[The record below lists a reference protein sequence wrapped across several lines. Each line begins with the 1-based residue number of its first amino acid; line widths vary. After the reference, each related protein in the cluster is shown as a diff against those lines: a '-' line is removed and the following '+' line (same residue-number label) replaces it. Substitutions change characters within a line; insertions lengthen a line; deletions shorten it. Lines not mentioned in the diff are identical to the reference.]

1 MVTGARQVGKTYLI
15 REFGR
20 DEYDVFLEI
29 NFIET
34 PKAKEIF
41 EGDLDASTLVAGLT
55 AFTDVPLVP
64 GKTLVFLDEI
74 QECPR
79 ARTAMKFLVEDGR
92 FDYVESGSLL
102 GVAYKEVPSYPVGYE
117 QHLRMYPL
125 TLQEFFEAIGQNL
138 QTLDL
143 VRDCLA
149 RRKPVP
155 EAIHQ
160 RLLRAFALYMV
171 VGGMPA
177 AVARF
182 AETSDLSQV
191 REVQQDIVELY
202 RQDISKYGANKPHIK
217 MIFDAIPE
225 ELDKKN
231 KRFKLTDLAKTARME
246 RYVSDFMWLADAGV
260 GLPCYNVKAPDL
272 PLALNAQ
279 RSLFKLFLCDVGLL
293 SAQASG
299 NARFDLLQG
308 DLSINWGS
316 ALENAVAQELTA
328 HGFALRYFDKAKYG
342 EVDFIIEK
350 DSAVMP
356 VEAKSG
362 KDWKKHKALD
372 NVMAVKEW
380 GLDKAVVLC
389 QGNVCESGGVV
400 YLPWYAMMFL
410 EEEAGAEDRPGRV
423 FGLANACGKALAPLS
438 PTYSKLVA
446 AVTNAGDNVALH
458 DRCVIVTSVV
468 EKTRCGASTSWTS
481 AWSICTQWGRAAS
494 AIYCGIFV
502 LRQIPAILP

>member
-20 DEYDVFLEI
+20 SQYEVFLEI

-34 PKAKEIF
+34 PTAKEIF
-41 EGDLDASTLVAGLT
+41 EDDLDASTLIANLT
-55 AFTDVPLVP
+55 AFADVPLVP
-64 GKTLVFLDEI
+64 GRTLVFLDEI

-102 GVAYKEVPSYPVGYE
+102 GVTYKEVPSYPVGYE

-125 TLQEFFEAIGQNL
+125 TLQEFFRAIGQNP
-138 QTLDL
+138 QTIDL
-143 VRDCLA
+143 ARDCIVQ
-149 RRKPVP
+149 RKPVP
-155 EAIHQ
+155 EVIHQ

-177 AVARF
+177 AVTRF

-191 REVQQDIVELY
+191 REVQQDIVDMY

-246 RYVSDFMWLADAGV
+246 RYASDFMWLADAGV
-260 GLPCYNVKAPDL
+260 GLPCYNVKAPEL
-272 PLALNAQ
+272 PLALNTQ

-299 NARFDLLQG
+299 NVRFDLLRG
-308 DLSINWGS
+308 NLSVNWGS

-328 HGFALRYFDKAKYG
+328 QGFSLRYFDKAKYG
-342 EVDFIIEK
+342 ELDFVIEK

-362 KDWKKHKALD
+362 KDWEKHRALD
-372 NVMAVKEW
+372 NVMAVKDW
-380 GLDKAVVLC
+380 DIDKAVVLC
-389 QGNVCESGGVV
+389 QGNVCERGGVV
-400 YLPWYAMMFL
+400 YLPWYAMMLLEKDFGPQKVNLDEFL
-410 EEEAGAEDRPGRV
+410 V
-423 FGLANACGKALAPLS
+423 
-438 PTYSKLVA
+438 
-446 AVTNAGDNVALH
+446 
-458 DRCVIVTSVV
+458 
-468 EKTRCGASTSWTS
+468 
-481 AWSICTQWGRAAS
+481 
-494 AIYCGIFV
+494 
-502 LRQIPAILP
+502 